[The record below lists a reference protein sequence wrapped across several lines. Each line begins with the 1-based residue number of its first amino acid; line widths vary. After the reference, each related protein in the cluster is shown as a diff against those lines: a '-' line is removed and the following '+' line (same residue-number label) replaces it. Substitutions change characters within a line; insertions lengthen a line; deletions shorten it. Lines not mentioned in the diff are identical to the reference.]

1 MSDRFTLLF
10 PGRNG
15 TGAVQIPAFSPGQF
29 GARVLLVQK
38 LVTDVSTSP
47 ALVFGGSADATGSFD
62 STVDSTGK
70 VQQTDSGNLVDCL
83 FSALVELG

>member
-1 MSDRFTLLF
+1 
-10 PGRNG
+10 
-15 TGAVQIPAFSPGQF
+15 
-29 GARVLLVQK
+29 
-38 LVTDVSTSP
+38 VTDVSTSP